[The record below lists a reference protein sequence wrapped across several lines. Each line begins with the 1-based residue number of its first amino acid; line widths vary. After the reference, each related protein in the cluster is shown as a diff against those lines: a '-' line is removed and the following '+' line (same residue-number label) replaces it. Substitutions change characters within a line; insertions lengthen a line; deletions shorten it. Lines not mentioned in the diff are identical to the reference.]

1 MANNNIVEWPSD
13 LNSDFFE
20 TKNSPS
26 QKIFPGRNRGINHCV
41 ETIGCKLAEFV
52 WLSYKSKS
60 CVEQV
65 AHDAALRAPQ
75 LRLSNEFTIKRDFF
89 CPSISVTRLL
99 FRERM
104 YSSQLSTIAYS
115 LNSPLRSVSNMIFLF
130 SCLIVRETR
139 KCIGKWCYCFHPTFE
154 IYLYL
159 FLFVS
164 VKCILWYYK
173 RWSELGR

>member
-1 MANNNIVEWPSD
+1 MAFRFK
-13 LNSDFFE
+13 LGFFLKR

-130 SCLIVRETR
+130 SCFIVRETR
-139 KCIGKWCYCFHPTFE
+139 KRIGKWRYCFPPTFE

-164 VKCILWYYK
+164 VKCFVYSGIIND
-173 RWSELGR
+173 EAN

>member
-1 MANNNIVEWPSD
+1 MAFRFK
-13 LNSDFFE
+13 LGFFWNE
-20 TKNSPS
+20 R
-26 QKIFPGRNRGINHCV
+26 KIRLHRKFFQGGINHCV

-139 KCIGKWCYCFHPTFE
+139 KRIGKWRYCFPPTFE

-164 VKCILWYYK
+164 VKCFVYSGIIND
-173 RWSELGR
+173 EAN